1 MSNLRVLVTGA
12 GIAGP
17 TLAFWLARAGAHV
30 TLVERAPTLRAV
42 GQNVDIRGAGL
53 EVIRRMGLEDIVRD
67 NMTNEEGIAFVDA
80 NNRIRAQFGVDRS
93 GKGESFTSETEILRG
108 KLAVILYNATKEKV
122 EYIFDDQVKSV
133 DETDDRIQV
142 TFANSTPQRDF
153 DLLIAGDG
161 LSSST
166 RALIFPDTHKSC
178 VHSLH
183 QHTAFF
189 SIPCSKSDGTWARWY
204 SAPRRRFMV
213 TRPNNESQTMAFL
226 SIMDAEEKLGN
237 SGKLPQA
244 EQKAIWHEL
253 FADAGWE
260 ISRILAGLD
269 ESDDFYSSFNAQVKL
284 DRWSKGRMG
293 VVGDTAYCP
302 CPISGMG
309 TSVAIVGAYVLAGE
323 ISKNG
328 ANYEKAFEGYE
339 KLMRPFIDQV
349 QKLPPGLP
357 KIASPETAWGVSVMG
372 SILAFVNWSRL
383 DRLFMKFGGPRT
395 YDFTLPGYE
404 M

>member
-1 MSNLRVLVTGA
+1 MSNLRILVTGA

-17 TLAFWLARAGAHV
+17 TLAFWLARAGAQV
-30 TLVERAPTLRAV
+30 TLVERAPSLRAV
-42 GQNVDIRGAGL
+42 GQNVDVRSAGL
-53 EVIRRMGLEDIVRD
+53 EVIRRMGLEDVVRD
-67 NMTNEEGIAFVDA
+67 NMTNEEGIAFVDT

-108 KLAVILYNATKEKV
+108 KLALILYDATKEKV
-122 EYIFDDQVKSV
+122 EYIFDDHVKAV
-133 DETDDRIQV
+133 DETDDRVRV

-161 LSSST
+161 LSSAT
-166 RALIFPDTHKSC
+166 RALVFPDTQKSC
-178 VHSLH
+178 VRSLN

-189 SIPCSKSDGTWARWY
+189 SIPCGKSDGTWARWY
-204 SAPRRRFMV
+204 SAPKRRFMV

-226 SIMDAEEKLGN
+226 SIMGAGDKLQN
-237 SGKLPQA
+237 SGRLPQA
-244 EQKAIWHEL
+244 EQKAIWHDL

-269 ESDDFYSSFNAQVKL
+269 QADDFYSSFNAQVKL
-284 DRWSKGRMG
+284 DRWSKGRMAL
-293 VVGDTAYCP
+293 VGDTAYCP

-309 TSVAIVGAYVLAGE
+309 TTVAMVGAYVLAGE

-339 KLMRPFIDQV
+339 RLMRPFIDQV

-357 KIASPETAWGVSVMG
+357 GIASPETAWGVSVMG
-372 SILAFVNWSRL
+372 WILGFVNWSRL
-383 DRLFMKFGGPRT
+383 DRLFMRFGGPRT
-395 YDFTLPGYE
+395 YDFTLPGYDI
-404 M
+404 